1 MNKEYFV
8 PGVIPSPPDNRDFTI
23 AMARRVLGRE
33 SVKSYP
39 EKIRIPYPGP
49 VYDQGNI
56 GACVAYSLIAERL
69 TSEWLQ
75 RKVIE
80 HFSPGFIYG
89 NRYWSFYKGE
99 GMITRD
105 ALDSLRIDGAVLYE
119 DFPYID
125 RYEKLKDII
134 APHLEIL
141 RKKTA
146 KPYRIS
152 SYFRLDGPGQDVIEN
167 MKEALMNGM
176 LIVTC
181 IDVYESF
188 FSAGKDGLVPIPDTT
203 KEKNYGGHAMLT
215 LGMDDT
221 LGDFGATDTLNS
233 WGPDW
238 GDNGWCHLPYNYPF
252 KEVWAVSDTIDAN
265 LVKLQQQFEDAD
277 EIAPWAREYVVKA
290 TKLGLMSGDGVV
302 FAPKGNLTREQA
314 AVITVKLYEKI
325 TEELKR

>member
-1 MNKEYFV
+1 MDKERFV
-8 PGVIPSPPDNRDFTI
+8 PGVIPSPPDERDFTI
-23 AMARRVLGRE
+23 AMARRALGKE
-33 SVKSYP
+33 TVKSYP

-89 NRYWSFYKGE
+89 NRYWSFYRGE

-105 ALDSLRIDGAVLYE
+105 ALDSLRIDGAVLHE
-119 DFPYID
+119 DFPFID
-125 RYEKLKDII
+125 HYEKLKDII
-134 APHLEIL
+134 EPHLETL

-152 SYFRLDGPGQDVIEN
+152 SYFRLDGPDQDVVAN

-188 FSAGKDGLVPIPDTT
+188 FSTGKDGLVPIPDTA

-215 LGMDDT
+215 FGMDDT
-221 LGDFGATDTLNS
+221 LGDVGCTDTLNS
-233 WGPDW
+233 WGENW
-238 GDNGWCHLPYNYPF
+238 GDGGWCHLPYNYPF
-252 KEVWAVSDTIDAN
+252 KEVWAVSDKIDAN
-265 LVKLQQQFEDAD
+265 LVKLQQIYEDAD
-277 EIAPWAREYVVKA
+277 QISSWAREAVYWAYKNGI
-290 TKLGLMSGDGVV
+290 LRGDGKKYS
-302 FAPKGNLTREQA
+302 PQEPLTREQY
-314 AVITVKLYEKI
+314 AVAKYMEYKAH
-325 TEELKR
+325 TE